1 MKHHSFCALM
11 RTPSPSGRTD
21 MPDPLRSRHPSRSRL
36 RLAGRLALTL
46 TLALSASWHATPLMA
61 QDDMKGLRGADVAAP
76 DTLPAGNYRSANDTT
91 AIERNYEQQPPMV
104 PHKIDG
110 YEITINF
117 NRCMDCH
124 SDERYREMGATK
136 VSQTHFKT
144 REGRELTNISPR
156 RYFCVQCHVPQTD
169 ARPLIGNT
177 FQGAMG
183 SR

>member
-1 MKHHSFCALM
+1 MKHTPSCARM
-11 RTPSPSGRTD
+11 RTHGHSGSPD
-21 MPDPLRSRHPSRSRL
+21 MPESLQPRPLRRSRL
-36 RLAGRLALTL
+36 QHAGRLALAL
-46 TLALSASWHATPLMA
+46 TLALSASWPATPLMA
-61 QDDMKGLRGADVAAP
+61 QDNMKGLRGADVAAP
-76 DTLPAGNYRSANDTT
+76 DTLPAGNYRSTNDTSV
-91 AIERNYEQQPPMV
+91 IERNYEQQPPMV

-124 SDERYREMGATK
+124 SDERYRDMGATK

-177 FQGAMG
+177 FQGALG